1 MAGIILGNDFNAEL
15 VAFAGCTP
23 EQVDPSTVAY
33 LNPGGDTT
41 VRVTATANVD
51 TDALSAL
58 IRKYT
63 PLPRPTA
70 TGAPRTLRRR
80 DHRRPR
86 PHRPP
91 PTVDRPSSHPTPGHR
106 RRDRTGHGRLHRA

>member
-1 MAGIILGNDFNAEL
+1 MAGISLGNDFNAEL
-15 VAFAGCTP
+15 VALAGWTP
-23 EQVDPSTVAY
+23 DQVDPSTVNVAF

-63 PLPRPTA
+63 PVPPADLTDDRV
-70 TGAPRTLRRR
+70 R
-80 DHRRPR
+80 DG
-86 PHRPP
+86 
-91 PTVDRPSSHPTPGHR
+91 S
-106 RRDRTGHGRLHRA
+106 